1 MSDEDDFLISAFSS
15 RVSASREPDRS
26 RTQVD
31 PATFVQ
37 HLTQAWINERA
48 APDLLPYE
56 RAVVDGLLSKIEEQ
70 TAVIDE
76 LDAGN
81 DTSIITSILYQTELE
96 RVKFVLRSYLRTRL
110 SKIERFCQF
119 ILADPAS
126 KRNLSKGELV
136 YAENYSKATTQHFQ
150 SSFLNSLPPSLQGQD
165 DVVFDRK
172 LSMISQ
178 PSLDEAVFCRVVED
192 IGDYQLDEEE
202 TVVLE
207 VGQIFIFRYR
217 AVRVLLQRGQIELI

>member
-1 MSDEDDFLISAFSS
+1 MSDEDDFLISAFSN
-15 RVSASREPDRS
+15 RVTASREPDKIRS
-26 RTQVD
+26 QVD
-31 PATFVQ
+31 PTTFVQ

-56 RAVVDGLLSKIEEQ
+56 RAAIDGLLLKIEEQ

-110 SKIERFCQF
+110 AKIERFCQF

-126 KRNLSKGELV
+126 KRNLSQGELM
-136 YAENYSKATTQHFQ
+136 YAENYSKATRQHFQ

-192 IGDYQLDEEE
+192 IGDYQLDE
-202 TVVLE
+202 
-207 VGQIFIFRYR
+207 
-217 AVRVLLQRGQIELI
+217 